1 MSDDDD
7 KHVLEVGQR
16 VALFG
21 RILQEGAGG
30 HEWFVRLDSEG
41 SYPPELWVQSEA
53 LFHDRRPAQP
63 SDTVVELNKRITAL
77 QMKLERVRDLVQ
89 NEYPHARAAL
99 LRILQG
105 DE

>member
-1 MSDDDD
+1 MSGFYLTEAEREIHARALDAALD
-7 KHVLEVGQR
+7 KIESASDLDIIIAR
-16 VALFG
+16 A
-21 RILQEGAGG
+21 I
-30 HEWFVRLDSEG
+30 HEAA
-41 SYPPELWVQSEA
+41 EA
-53 LFHDRRPAQP
+53 AQNQ
-63 SDTVVELNKRITAL
+63 TVVELNKRITAL